1 MSRMFWHLEKYEQ
14 AASKALW
21 SEEFPAFDQ
30 VLEIATAALGSER
43 EETLRFIAP
52 DGAPPAQIEQLIA
65 PGAVEF
71 TADNAGG
78 PSVRSNGDEAAI
90 PTFPPDGL

>member
-1 MSRMFWHLEKYEQ
+1 MSRMFWHLERYEQ

-30 VLEIATAALGSER
+30 VLEIATSALGSGR
-43 EETLRFIAP
+43 GETLRFIAP
-52 DGAPPAQIEQLIA
+52 DGAPPAQIEQLVA
-65 PGAVEF
+65 LGAVELM
-71 TADNAGG
+71 ADNVGG
-78 PSVRSNGDEAAI
+78 PSVRSNGDETAI